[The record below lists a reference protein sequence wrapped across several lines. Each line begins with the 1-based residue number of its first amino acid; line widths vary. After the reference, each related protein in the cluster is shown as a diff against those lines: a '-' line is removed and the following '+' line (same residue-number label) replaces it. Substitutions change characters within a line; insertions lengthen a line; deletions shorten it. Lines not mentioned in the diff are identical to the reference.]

1 VGFDGAGILRSRS
14 LRFAAQTVLYCAPKG
29 HVAGACGRSVKLVAG
44 NKPYS
49 TPFDRRAHRR
59 GNLGMSQDELKIA
72 AAARSLQYVEP
83 GMKLGLGT
91 GTTAAKLVDL
101 LGHKVQAGLDLTCV
115 ATSEATQAHASALGI
130 RMSTLDETPFLD
142 LTIDGADQLDDE
154 LRLIKGGGG
163 ALLREKIVATS
174 SGRMI
179 VIADRSKQVKTLG
192 AHPLP
197 LEVVRFGLT
206 STRNMVVALASDAG
220 CEGEV
225 VLRQGTDGK
234 PFVTDSGNFI
244 LDCSFGR
251 IEEPEELD
259 QALKMIPGVVENG
272 LFLGIADLA
281 IIAGPDGISL
291 MNTEDSDD
299 I

>member
-1 VGFDGAGILRSRS
+1 
-14 LRFAAQTVLYCAPKG
+14 
-29 HVAGACGRSVKLVAG
+29 
-44 NKPYS
+44 
-49 TPFDRRAHRR
+49 
-59 GNLGMSQDELKIA
+59 MSQDELKIA
-72 AAARSLQYVEP
+72 AAARSLQYVES

-101 LGHKVQAGLDLTCV
+101 LGHKVKAGLDLTCV
-115 ATSEATQAHASALGI
+115 ATSEATQAHAAALGI